1 MAAENEKGIDYA
13 AILADLEAKRATL
26 DNAIASLRAVFASGA
41 LGQASEGTTLNFSAP
56 SVSGALHGGEIPAGA
71 FLGKSI
77 PEAVKAYLSL
87 VKRKA
92 TTREIAQ
99 ALLKG
104 GMETSG
110 KGSFETIVGSALYR
124 VRNQGDIVR
133 VKGAWGLSEWWPAG
147 IRSAAGQEKSKA
159 RKAKK
164 TSRKK
169 PKISMLHDEI
179 SSTASTSDAPQKLW
193 DRILQTLR
201 EHPNKEFTKAYLAAS
216 LGVALKTVA
225 PALARLVKKGSIKM
239 PSPDT
244 YGAIQS

>member
-1 MAAENEKGIDYA
+1 MSEENEGRIDYGTF
-13 AILADLEAKRATL
+13 IADLEAKKTVL
-26 DNAIASLRAVFASGA
+26 DNLIASLKAAMAAGA
-41 LGQASEGTTLNFSAP
+41 LGPTEGASFVNLGATVVNP
-56 SVSGALHGGEIPAGA
+56 SIHGGEIPAGA

-92 TTREIAQ
+92 TTREIAE

-124 VRNQGDIVR
+124 VRNQGEILR
-133 VKGAWGLSEWWPAG
+133 VKGAWGLAEWWPAG
-147 IRSAAGQEKSKA
+147 IRAAAGKEKSKA

-164 TSRKK
+164 TSRKE
-169 PKISMLHDEI
+169 PKIRMLHDEI
-179 SSTASTSDAPQKLW
+179 LSTTDKTHKLW

-201 EHPNKEFTKAYLAAS
+201 EHPDKEFTKNQISTS
-216 LGVALKTVA
+216 LGMAVKVVA

-239 PSPDT
+239 ASPNT
-244 YGAIQS
+244 YAAIQS